1 MHLKKKSSEIAKRKV
16 LRKVKKKNK
25 EKVTCKGKK
34 TNRRNTVMKNRV
46 RVRYKR
52 REIGIRKRK

>member
-1 MHLKKKSSEIAKRKV
+1 V
-16 LRKVKKKNK
+16 LRKVKKNK

-34 TNRRNTVMKNRV
+34 TNRRNTVMKNWV

-52 REIGIRKRK
+52 REIGIRKRKWDC